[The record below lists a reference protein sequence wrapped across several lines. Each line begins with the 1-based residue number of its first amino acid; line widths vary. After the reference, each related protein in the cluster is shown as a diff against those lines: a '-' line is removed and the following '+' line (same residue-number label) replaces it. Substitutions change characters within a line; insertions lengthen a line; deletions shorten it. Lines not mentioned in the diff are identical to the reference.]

1 MQKFKCH
8 KVVEAAKIIGV
19 AANSAQP
26 GALLHLSGEKVAL
39 ALPPEWLQKHQ
50 PGSGI
55 QSFTG
60 GYLVVYDDGYT
71 SYSPAAA
78 FEAGYTAVVD
88 ESPEAAEQLCAQL
101 MAEPIM
107 EYFTWAHLPER
118 LQAVSKPFLYM
129 ATHIMARPRSA
140 ERTVALRKL
149 LECKDATVR
158 AALKEG
164 QITAHP
170 PEVGRSTS
178 IEPNMRRESER

>member
-8 KVVEAAKIIGV
+8 KVVEAAKILSVLELPTREGYRL
-19 AANSAQP
+19 A
-26 GALLHLSGEKVAL
+26 LSGEKQSIAVT
-39 ALPPEWLQKHQ
+39 PEWVQKHQ
-50 PGSGI
+50 PEA
-55 QSFTG
+55 G
-60 GYLVVYDDGYT
+60 GYFVVYADGYT

-88 ESPEAAEQLCAQL
+88 ESPEAAEALTAQL

-158 AALKEG
+158 AAL
-164 QITAHP
+164 
-170 PEVGRSTS
+170 PEMRTLTPAEST
-178 IEPNMRRESER
+178 PRESER